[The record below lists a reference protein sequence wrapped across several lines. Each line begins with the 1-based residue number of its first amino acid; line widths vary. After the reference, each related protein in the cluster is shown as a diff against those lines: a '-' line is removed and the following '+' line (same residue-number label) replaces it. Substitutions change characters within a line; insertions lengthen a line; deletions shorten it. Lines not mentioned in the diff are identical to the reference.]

1 MHGVCAL
8 ERTELLTGWGRTQ
21 PVVANLVELN
31 GTPAS
36 PEIFV
41 RPGTIARG
49 LGRAYG
55 DAAQIG
61 GGRVVT
67 QPDDVSSSTLQ
78 GGVLSAGGGVSL
90 DSILSSYVPR
100 GWFVPV
106 TPGTRYVSV
115 GGAIAADIHG
125 KNHHLEGTFT
135 NHVESF
141 DLLTPAGEKRV
152 SRDGDPDL
160 FWATAGGMGL
170 TGVITRA
177 SFKMI
182 PVESAYMK
190 VETRRLENL
199 DELMATMVGSDHKFR
214 YSVAWIDCLARG
226 RSMGRSVL
234 TRGDH
239 ARLADLGGTLA
250 GDPLHYQARPV
261 ASAPPW
267 LPGGLLNTAS
277 VRLFN
282 EMWFRKAPRLRE
294 GEIQKIPTFFHPLD
308 GVAGWNRIY
317 GPRGF
322 LQYQFVLPDGEEEAL
337 RRILEQIASAQVP
350 SFLAVLKRFG
360 DANPGLLSFPRPGW
374 TLALDIPV
382 GSPRLFG
389 LLERLDRQVLE
400 ASGRLYLAKDSRAKA
415 ETIAAMY
422 PRLGEL
428 AAIKAKV
435 DPEGLIKSDLSRRLG
450 IL

>member
-1 MHGVCAL
+1 MLGVCAL
-8 ERTELLTGWGRTQ
+8 ERTELLRGWGRTQ
-21 PVVANLVELN
+21 PVMANVVELD
-31 GTPAS
+31 GTPPS
-36 PEIFV
+36 SEIFV

-49 LGRAYG
+49 MGRAYG

-67 QPDDVSSSTLQ
+67 QPDDVASSTLAE
-78 GGVLSAGGGVSL
+78 GVLSAGGGVSL
-90 DSILSSYVPR
+90 DSILSAYVPK

-125 KNHHLEGTFT
+125 KNHHLEGTFS

-141 DLLTPAGEKRV
+141 ELLTPTGAMRV
-152 SRDGDPDL
+152 DREGDPDL

-190 VETRRLENL
+190 VETRRLDDL
-199 DELMATMVGSDHKFR
+199 DSLMATMVGSDHKFR

-239 ARLADLGGTLA
+239 ARLADLGGAMA
-250 GDPLHYQARPV
+250 GDPLHYQAKAV

-267 LPGGLLNTAS
+267 LPGGMLNTAS

-294 GEIQKIPTFFHPLD
+294 GEIQRIPTFFHPLD
-308 GVAGWNRIY
+308 GVSGWNRIY

-337 RRILEQIASAQVP
+337 RRIMEEIASAQVP

-360 DANPGLLSFPRPGW
+360 AANPGLLSFPRPGW

-382 GSPRLFG
+382 GSTRLFG

-415 ETIAAMY
+415 DTIAAMY

-435 DPEGLIKSDLSRRLG
+435 DPDGLIKSDLSRRLG

>member
-1 MHGVCAL
+1 M
-8 ERTELLTGWGRTQ
+8 ERTELLKGWGRTQ
-21 PVVANLVELN
+21 PVVSEVVELD
-31 GTPAS
+31 GTPAAADV
-36 PEIFV
+36 FV

-67 QPDDVSSSTLQ
+67 QPDEVASSSLEE
-78 GGVLSAGGGVSL
+78 GGVLHAGGGASL
-90 DSILSSYVPR
+90 DSILSAYVPK

-106 TPGTRYVSV
+106 TPGTRYVTV

-125 KNHHLEGTFT
+125 KNHHVEGTFS
-135 NHVESF
+135 NHVAGFE
-141 DLLTPAGEKRV
+141 LLTPTGERRV
-152 SRDGDPDL
+152 SRDDDPEL

-170 TGVITRA
+170 TGIITSAR
-177 SFKMI
+177 FQMI

-190 VETRRLENL
+190 VETRRLDDL
-199 DELMATMVGSDHKFR
+199 DSLMATMVGSDHKFR

-226 RSMGRSVL
+226 RYMGRSVL

-239 ARLADLGGTLA
+239 AQVGDLKGAMAD
-250 GDPLHYQARPV
+250 DPLNYQAKPI

-267 LPGGLLNTAS
+267 LPGGLLNNAS

-294 GEIQKIPTFFHPLD
+294 GEIQRIPTFFHPLD
-308 GVAGWNRIY
+308 GVGGWNRIY

-322 LQYQFVLPDGEEEAL
+322 LQYQFVVPDGQEEAM
-337 RRILEQIASAQVP
+337 RRILEKIASAQVP

-360 DANPGLLSFPRPGW
+360 AANPGLLSFPRPGW

-389 LLERLDRQVLE
+389 LLESLDKQVLE

-428 AAIKAKV
+428 AAVKAKV

-450 IL
+450 IA

>member
-1 MHGVCAL
+1 MQ
-8 ERTELLTGWGRTQ
+8 RTELLRGWGRTQ
-21 PVVANLVELN
+21 PVVSEVVELD
-31 GTPAS
+31 GTPAGADV
-36 PEIFV
+36 FV

-67 QPDDVSSSTLQ
+67 QQDEVASSTLEE
-78 GGVLSAGGGVSL
+78 GGILRAGGGASL
-90 DSILSSYVPR
+90 DSILSAYVPK

-106 TPGTRYVSV
+106 TPGTRYVTV
-115 GGAIAADIHG
+115 GGAVAADIHG
-125 KNHHLEGTFT
+125 KNHHLEGTFS
-135 NHVESF
+135 NHVDGFE
-141 DLLTPAGEKRV
+141 LLTPTGVMQV
-152 SRDGDPDL
+152 SRDDDPEL

-170 TGVITRA
+170 TGIITSAR
-177 SFKMI
+177 FHMI
-182 PVESAYMK
+182 PVETAYMR
-190 VETRRLENL
+190 VETRRVDDL
-199 DELMATMVGSDHKFR
+199 DSLMSTMVGSDHKFR

-226 RSMGRSVL
+226 HAMGRSVL

-239 ARLADLGGTLA
+239 AKVGDLRGTMA
-250 GDPLHYQARPV
+250 EDPLNYQAKPI

-267 LPGGLLNTAS
+267 LPGGLLNNAS
-277 VRLFN
+277 VRIFN

-308 GVAGWNRIY
+308 GVGGWNRIY

-322 LQYQFVLPDGEEEAL
+322 LQYQFVVPDGEEEAM
-337 RRILEQIASAQVP
+337 RRILEQIAAAQVP

-360 DANPGLLSFPRPGW
+360 ASNPGLLSFPRPGW

-382 GSPRLFG
+382 GSPRLFT
-389 LLERLDRQVLE
+389 LLESLDQKVLE

-428 AAIKAKV
+428 AAIKAKL
-435 DPEGLIKSDLSRRLG
+435 DPDGLIKSDLSRRLG
-450 IL
+450 IA